1 MIVKQFPLFLHI
13 LETLFFFNFWN
24 LLTFLHE
31 FQVYIHFSQHWG
43 YLMPNNMP
51 RPYFCRLLK
60 WFFSFLCILFQ
71 SGESKHTIHDQ
82 AEILKSNHV
91 HAKQN
96 FVVGLNRT

>member
-1 MIVKQFPLFLHI
+1 MIVKQFPFFLHI
-13 LETLFFFNFWN
+13 LETLFF
-24 LLTFLHE
+24 LISGTCLTFLLE

-60 WFFSFLCILFQ
+60 WVFSFLCILFQ
-71 SGESKHTIHDQ
+71 SGESKHIHDQ

-96 FVVGLNRT
+96 FVVGLNKT

>member
-1 MIVKQFPLFLHI
+1 
-13 LETLFFFNFWN
+13 
-24 LLTFLHE
+24 
-31 FQVYIHFSQHWG
+31 
-43 YLMPNNMP
+43 MP

-91 HAKQN
+91 HATLLLVLIEHSTWKLSSYFSYWKQH
-96 FVVGLNRT
+96 LQQIYS